1 MTMCAT
7 PSAAQSS
14 VEAGDNVCAG
24 VPPRLTPWRPTGVP
38 LGVLAADDPGDIG
51 APSRPS
57 ATPLFLFPFFFFP
70 MINYHT
76 RTHMHRL
83 VVSSCSQVNDVWT
96 WVCPAGSPCSPA
108 VVAVRLASAS
118 TRSGRP
124 WVDPGSS
131 MQELPLYL

>member
-38 LGVLAADDPGDIG
+38 LGVLAADEPGDIG

-76 RTHMHRL
+76 RTHT
-83 VVSSCSQVNDVWT
+83 VSWF
-96 WVCPAGSPCSPA
+96 
-108 VVAVRLASAS
+108 RLAAKSPTCGHGCVQLVPLAH
-118 TRSGRP
+118 P
-124 WVDPGSS
+124 LWWPCVLLVH
-131 MQELPLYL
+131 LPDLGDLG